1 MSRHPIR
8 VLALVLVCAAPA
20 GAASLE
26 CHERLGV
33 RQSEQ
38 QQQSPARGDQQ
49 DQKKTDGRSE
59 QRRRVWWRVADS
71 RAELGITDQQSN
83 EIDQIFQATVPA
95 LRAAKNDLDKLDAE
109 VAQVIK
115 AATADVSAVN
125 QLVGRAE
132 QARAKLTT
140 TRTGMFYRMHR
151 VLSADQRAKL
161 NAMFERWEAEHRKT
175 IDSTVRR

>member
-1 MSRHPIR
+1 MSRHLIG

-33 RQSEQ
+33 PQSEQ
-38 QQQSPARGDQQ
+38 QPPPARGDQQ
-49 DQKKTDGRSE
+49 DQKKTEGRSE
-59 QRRRVWWRVADS
+59 QRRSMWWRVPER

-95 LRAAKNDLDKLDAE
+95 LRAAKDELDKLDAE
-109 VAQVIK
+109 VGQVIK

-140 TRTGMFYRMHR
+140 TRTVMFYRMHR

-175 IDSTVRR
+175 TDSTRR